1 MWLRG
6 NALED
11 WDLDLGESL
20 DANAFCGNV
29 DARLCVVSVTLWRG
43 EHGGL
48 FEMNV
53 DQRSMLRVAGE
64 ILLAFC
70 FVTPLMLLLCFLV

>member
-1 MWLRG
+1 MHDYVWYQSHC
-6 NALED
+6 
-11 WDLDLGESL
+11 GEES
-20 DANAFCGNV
+20 
-29 DARLCVVSVTLWRG
+29 T
-43 EHGGL
+43 GGL